1 MNQTKAE
8 GALFTSNKVDIRAKK
23 ITKDREAE
31 RNIT

>member
-1 MNQTKAE
+1 MNQTKE
-8 GALFTSNKVDIRAKK
+8 GALVTSNKVDIRAKK